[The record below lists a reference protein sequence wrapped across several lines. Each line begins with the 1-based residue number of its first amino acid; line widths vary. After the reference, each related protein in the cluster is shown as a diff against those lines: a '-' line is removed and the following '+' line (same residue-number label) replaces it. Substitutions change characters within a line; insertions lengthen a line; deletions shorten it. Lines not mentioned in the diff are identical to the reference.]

1 MRFIPKS
8 TYSKVNSRKISI
20 ISLRLDS
27 KDYFLGKYKY
37 FLFLKK
43 LSII

>member
-8 TYSKVNSRKISI
+8 TYSKVNSRRISI
-20 ISLRLDS
+20 ISLRLGP
-27 KDYFLGKYKY
+27 KDYFLGKHKY
-37 FLFLKK
+37 SLFLKG

>member
-1 MRFIPKS
+1 MRFIPKG
-8 TYSKVNSRKISI
+8 TYSKVNSRKVFVIS
-20 ISLRLDS
+20 SRLGP
-27 KDYFLGKYKY
+27 KDYFLGKHKY